1 MPSRFCNWEPLLFC
15 KECNATE
22 ANEASQ
28 TPEAKWSGAVA
39 KPLWTCSRCLQLQ
52 NSGHRQFVTAVCSS
66 VFELSEQ
73 KSKANRVRKPLQE
86 LHKALISTR
95 HPTMSRQSVLQ
106 RRLWQSDAVPV
117 DLCFRA
123 SWKGRSE
130 EVLTREISCRDHSNE
145 TSQWQKHRKKSIQIC
160 EPRGKLAISPKL
172 EPFAFLGPS
181 VRCSHLRGFASSKRP
196 KASAKRQ
203 SSLRLLCS
211 LVKEATQRTTVAK

>member
-1 MPSRFCNWEPLLFC
+1 MRLLHISSNSLPSKILQLRAFVVLQRVQCHR
-15 KECNATE
+15 

-95 HPTMSRQSVLQ
+95 HPTMSLQSVLQ
-106 RRLWQSDAVPV
+106 TRLWQSDAVPV

-123 SWKGRSE
+123 SWKGRTE
-130 EVLTREISCRDHSNE
+130 RDIDTWN
-145 TSQWQKHRKKSIQIC
+145 
-160 EPRGKLAISPKL
+160 KLPWS
-172 EPFAFLGPS
+172 
-181 VRCSHLRGFASSKRP
+181 
-196 KASAKRQ
+196 
-203 SSLRLLCS
+203 
-211 LVKEATQRTTVAK
+211 